1 MTCAPDRT
9 HRRRLAV
16 SWGRLETAALVCA
29 SGYVGTKREGGV
41 QASRA
46 LGAAGKRLGHSRAS
60 KEAGT
65 KGSEH
70 GGRRS
75 QLAPRANSSGEPLSV
90 WAGEHHDP
98 A

>member
-1 MTCAPDRT
+1 MTL
-9 HRRRLAV
+9 RLTRHTEEGAQ
-16 SWGRLETAALVCA
+16 SALETTALVCA

-46 LGAAGKRLGHSRAS
+46 LGAAGKTLGHWRAS

-65 KGSEH
+65 KGSER

-75 QLAPRANSSGEPLSV
+75 QLASRANSSGEPLSV